1 MPTGTR
7 WSDGRRSREDGPEIF
22 IVVKFTTKPDWSDR
36 WLDLVRE
43 FTEATRAEPGN
54 LWFES
59 SRSHD
64 DPSRYVLVEAFR
76 DDGVGPHVNSE
87 HFKQAMQDLPQALAE
102 TPQIINTTI
111 DGADDWSRMSELS
124 IE

>member
-1 MPTGTR
+1 M
-7 WSDGRRSREDGPEIF
+7 
-22 IVVKFTTKPDWSDR
+22 
-36 WLDLVRE
+36 
-43 FTEATRAEPGN
+43 
-54 LWFES
+54 
-59 SRSHD
+59 
-64 DPSRYVLVEAFR
+64 EAFR
-76 DDGVGPHVNSE
+76 DDGAGPHVNSE